1 MATYTKRGGSYRIRA
16 SVGYTPEGKQV
27 MKSKTWTPT
36 PGMTERQIEKELNR
50 QMVLFDEECRGSSL
64 ADGHI
69 KLETF
74 AGQWFSEYVDK
85 NLGKRTQQNYRG
97 LTPRI
102 YAALGHLYM
111 DKITPRQIQRFING
125 LSEPGACQTDPD
137 RGLSSKSIKNYLS
150 LISALFTYAVKMGM
164 VQYNPCQAVTLPP
177 LESGKEKVCYTM
189 EEAQQFLDALADAP
203 LKWQV
208 FFSLALFGG
217 FRREELC
224 GFEFQDFDLERYTV
238 SVRRASLYTAKDGIF
253 TAPTKTSKSR
263 RTLKLPVWLFD
274 LVKRLQ
280 AEQTMQRLALGDQW
294 HECGRLFT
302 KEDGS
307 PIHPEQPYKWLK
319 RFCKEKELPFYGIHQ
334 FRHLNASLLI
344 YNGEDVRSVSAAL
357 GHSQTST
364 TLNIYAHTFETAQ
377 ARACDALADAL
388 PVKFGRRK
396 GA

>member
-1 MATYTKRGGSYRIRA
+1 VATYTKRGSSYRIRA

-50 QMVLFDEECRGSSL
+50 QMVLFDEECRGI
-64 ADGHI
+64 AATDGHI
-69 KLETF
+69 KFQAFSE
-74 AGQWFSEYVDK
+74 QWFSEYVDK
-85 NLGKRTQQNYRG
+85 SLGKRTRHNYRQM
-97 LTPRI
+97 TPRI
-102 YAALGHLYM
+102 YAAIGHLYL
-111 DKITPRQIQRFING
+111 DKITPRQLQRFINSLG
-125 LSEPGACQTDPD
+125 EPGASRNATGH
-137 RGLSSKSIKNYLS
+137 GLSPKSIKNHLS
-150 LISALFTYAVKMGM
+150 LISSVFTYAVKMGM
-164 VQYNPCQAVTLPP
+164 VQVNPCRMVTLPP
-177 LESGKEKVCYTM
+177 LETGKEKVCYTL

-224 GFEFQDFDLERYTV
+224 GFEFEDFDMEEHTV

-253 TAPTKTSKSR
+253 TAPTKTAKSR
-263 RTLKLPVWLFD
+263 RTLKLPVWVFD

-280 AEQTMQRLALGDQW
+280 AEQTMQRLAIGDQW

-302 KEDGS
+302 KPDGS

-319 RFCKEKELPFYGIHQ
+319 RFCADRGLPFYGIHQ

-344 YNGEDVRSVSAAL
+344 FNGEDVRSVSAAL

-377 ARACDALADAL
+377 ARACDALANAL
-388 PVKFGRRK
+388 PVKFGRCMR
-396 GA
+396 A

>member
-1 MATYTKRGGSYRIRA
+1 MATYTKRGSSYRIRA

-50 QMVLFDEECRGSSL
+50 QMVLFDEECRGI
-64 ADGHI
+64 AATDGHI
-69 KLETF
+69 KFQAFSE
-74 AGQWFSEYVDK
+74 QWFSEYVDK
-85 NLGKRTQQNYRG
+85 SLGKRTRHNYRQM
-97 LTPRI
+97 TPRI
-102 YAALGHLYM
+102 YAAIGHLYL
-111 DKITPRQIQRFING
+111 DKITPRQLQRFINSLG
-125 LSEPGACQTDPD
+125 EPGASRNATGH
-137 RGLSSKSIKNYLS
+137 GLSPKSIKNHLS
-150 LISALFTYAVKMGM
+150 LISSVFTYAVKMGM
-164 VQYNPCQAVTLPP
+164 VQVNPCRMVTLPP
-177 LESGKEKVCYTM
+177 LETGKEKVCYTL

-224 GFEFQDFDLERYTV
+224 GFEFEDFDMEEHTV

-253 TAPTKTSKSR
+253 TAPTKTAKSR
-263 RTLKLPVWLFD
+263 RTLKLPVWVFD

-280 AEQTMQRLALGDQW
+280 AEQTMQRLAIGDQW

-302 KEDGS
+302 KPDGS

-319 RFCKEKELPFYGIHQ
+319 RFCADRGLPFYGIHQ

-344 YNGEDVRSVSAAL
+344 FNGEDVRSVSAAL

-377 ARACDALADAL
+377 ARACDALANAL
-388 PVKFGRRK
+388 PVKFGRCMR
-396 GA
+396 A

>member
-1 MATYTKRGGSYRIRA
+1 MATYTKRGSSYRLR
-16 SVGYTPEGKQV
+16 SSCGYTPEGKQV
-27 MKSKTWTPT
+27 MKSKTWTPA

-64 ADGHI
+64 SDGHI
-69 KLETF
+69 KFQTF
-74 AGQWFSEYVDK
+74 ADQWLNEYVDK
-85 NLGKRTQQNYRG
+85 TLGKRTQHNYRQM
-97 LTPRI
+97 TPRI
-102 YAALGHLYM
+102 YEAIGHLYL
-111 DKITPRQIQRFING
+111 DKITPRQLQRFINSLG
-125 LSEPGACQTDPD
+125 EPGASHAAADH
-137 RGLSSKSIKNYLS
+137 GLSPKSIKNHLS
-150 LISALFTYAVKMGM
+150 LISSVFTYAIKMGM
-164 VQYNPCQAVTLPP
+164 VQVNPCRMVTLPP
-177 LESGKEKVCYTM
+177 LEAGKEKVCYTL
-189 EEAQQFLDALADAP
+189 EGAQRFLDALADAP

-224 GFEFQDFDLERYTV
+224 GFEFEDFDMAEHTV

-253 TAPTKTSKSR
+253 TAPTKTAKSR
-263 RTLKLPVWLFD
+263 RTLKLPVWVFD

-280 AEQTMQRLALGDQW
+280 AEQAMQRLALGDQW

-302 KEDGS
+302 KPDGS

-319 RFCKEKELPFYGIHQ
+319 RFCADKGLPFYGIHQ

-344 YNGEDVRSVSAAL
+344 FNGEDVRSVSAAL

-377 ARACDALADAL
+377 ARACDALANAL

-396 GA
+396 RA